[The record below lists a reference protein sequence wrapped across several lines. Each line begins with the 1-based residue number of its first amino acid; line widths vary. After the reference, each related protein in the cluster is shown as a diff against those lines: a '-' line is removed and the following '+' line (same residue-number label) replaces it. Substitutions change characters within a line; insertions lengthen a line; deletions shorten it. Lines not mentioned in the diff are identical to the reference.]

1 MNDSSFEDNSSA
13 FFLPSLQLNVEEAA
27 QVPVD
32 HPQWDISDEEDEQGD
47 EESDGGISEFT
58 EDEDD
63 GDLAV
68 EEDDLS
74 DDD

>member
-1 MNDSSFEDNSSA
+1 M
-13 FFLPSLQLNVEEAA
+13 NVEEAA

-32 HPQWDISDEEDEQGD
+32 HPQWEISDEEDEQGED
-47 EESDGGISEFT
+47 ESDGGISEFT
-58 EDEDD
+58 EDDDD